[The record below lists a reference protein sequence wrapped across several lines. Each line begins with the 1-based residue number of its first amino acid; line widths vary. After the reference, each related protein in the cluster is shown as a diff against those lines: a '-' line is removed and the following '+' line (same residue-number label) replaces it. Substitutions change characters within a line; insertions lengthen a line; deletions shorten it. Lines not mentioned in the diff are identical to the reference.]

1 MRKIRRLLFSE
12 TVLTEE
18 YAAYL
23 TLLVSTVIG
32 IVFSEELF
40 TYFVY
45 HEKVVKGT
53 YLFFAYTIL
62 TGCMMSYMDYS
73 KKKSLF
79 RMILAGMTPAWI
91 LLTFRW
97 WAEEVWETKLLVAV
111 FVL

>member
-1 MRKIRRLLFSE
+1 MKKIRSLLFRANAFAKKH
-12 TVLTEE
+12 T
-18 YAAYL
+18 AYL
-23 TLLVSTVIG
+23 TLLLSTVIG
-32 IVFSEELF
+32 TVFSEELF

-79 RMILAGMTPAWI
+79 RMTLAGMTPAWI

-97 WAEEVWETKLLVAV
+97 WAEEVWETKLLVRS
-111 FVL
+111 